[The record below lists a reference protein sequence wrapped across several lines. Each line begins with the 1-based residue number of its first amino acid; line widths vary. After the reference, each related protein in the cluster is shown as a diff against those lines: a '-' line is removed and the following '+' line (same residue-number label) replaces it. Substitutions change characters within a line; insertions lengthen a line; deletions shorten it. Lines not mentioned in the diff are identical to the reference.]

1 MHINWKGKIKDEFY
15 VLGHAAVPVY
25 LLDGQMPVLFDAGFT
40 ALSRIYVKEIVQ
52 VLDARSPAFLL
63 LTHAHWDHVGSAAYF
78 KNLWPQMK
86 IGGSSRAGEILK
98 RPGAVDQIRS
108 MNKGAIYDLRKWGID
123 EIFER
128 PFERFDLDVILEN
141 RKTIQLEPSL
151 SVEVI
156 YTPGHTWDF
165 LSYWIPERK
174 ILVASEAAGCD
185 GISEFLVDYNA
196 YLDSLKT
203 LSLLDVEILCTG
215 HNLVLTE
222 GDAKKYIFQS
232 IDDTKKYITMV
243 EGLLRE
249 ENNDIDRVVTH
260 VKAVEWDTKPL
271 PRQPEK
277 AYLINTEVRVKL
289 ILDHMKDKK

>member
-1 MHINWKGKIKDEFY
+1 MHINWKGKIEDEFY

-40 ALSRIYVKEIVQ
+40 ALSRIYKKEIVQ
-52 VLDARSPAFLL
+52 VLGSRYPSFLL

-78 KNLWPQMK
+78 KNVWPQMK
-86 IGGSSRAGEILK
+86 IGGSSRAREILK
-98 RPGAVDQIRS
+98 RPSAVEQIRA

-123 EIFER
+123 EIFQG
-128 PFERFDLDVILEN
+128 PFERFDLDIILEN

-151 SVEVI
+151 SVETI

-203 LSLLDVEILCTG
+203 LSLLDVETLCTG
-215 HNLVLTE
+215 HKLVLTG

-232 IDDTKKYITMV
+232 IENTKKYISMV
-243 EGLLRE
+243 EEFLRE
-249 ENNDIDRVVTH
+249 ENNDIDRAVTR
-260 VKAVEWDTKPL
+260 VKAVEWDTKPF

-277 AYLINTEVRVKL
+277 AYVINTDVRVKL
-289 ILDHMKDKK
+289 ILDHMKNKT

>member
-52 VLDARSPAFLL
+52 VLDTRSPAFLL

-98 RPGAVDQIRS
+98 SPGAVEQIRA
-108 MNKGAIYDLRKWGID
+108 MNKGAIYDLRKWGTN

-128 PFERFDLDVILEN
+128 PFESFDLDMVLEDRQN
-141 RKTIQLEPSL
+141 IQLETSL
-151 SVEVI
+151 SVETI

-165 LSYWIPERK
+165 LSYWIPEKK

-203 LSLLDVEILCTG
+203 LSLLDVDILCTG
-215 HNLVLTE
+215 HNLVLT
-222 GDAKKYIFQS
+222 GDDA
-232 IDDTKKYITMV
+232 KKYITMV

-249 ENNDIDRVVTH
+249 ENNDIDRVVTR
-260 VKAVEWDTKPL
+260 VKAVEWDAKPL

-277 AYLINTEVRVKL
+277 AYLINTYVRVKL
-289 ILDHMKDKK
+289 ILDHMKNRA

>member
-1 MHINWKGKIKDEFY
+1 MHINWKGKIEDEFY

-40 ALSRIYVKEIVQ
+40 ALSRIYIKDIVQ
-52 VLDARSPAFLL
+52 VLDTRSPAFLL

-78 KNLWPQMK
+78 KNVWPHMK
-86 IGGSSRAGEILK
+86 VGGSSRAREILK
-98 RPGAVDQIRS
+98 RPGAVDQIRA
-108 MNKGAIYDLRKWGID
+108 MNKGAICDLRKWGTD
-123 EIFER
+123 EIFEG
-128 PFERFDLDVILEN
+128 PFKRFDLDIILEN
-141 RKTIQLEPSL
+141 RKIIQLEPSL
-151 SVEVI
+151 SVEII

-174 ILVASEAAGCD
+174 ILIASEAAGCD

-215 HNLVLTE
+215 HNLVIA
-222 GDAKKYIFQS
+222 GCDAKKHIFQS
-232 IDDTKKYITMV
+232 IDDAKKYVTMV
-243 EGLLRE
+243 EEFLRE
-249 ENNDIDRVVTH
+249 ENYNIDRVVTR
-260 VKAVEWDTKPL
+260 VKAVEWDTKSL

-277 AYLINTEVRVKL
+277 AYVINTDVRVKL
-289 ILDHMKDKK
+289 ILDHMKNKT